1 MITTVV
7 RRGLTVEEKGEQEIK
22 RRVAEQAEKWLVKL
36 RGDPEEKEREER
48 GEDKREGGVESR
60 KGLEGVRRIDF
71 EDEGRVSAGRMEQ
84 MHVGQEQGG

>member
-7 RRGLTVEEKGEQEIK
+7 RRDLAVEEEGEQEIK

-36 RGDPEEKEREER
+36 GGDPEEKKRERR
-48 GEDKREGGVESR
+48 GEDKREGGVENR
-60 KGLEGVRRIDF
+60 KGLEGVDF
-71 EDEGRVSAGRMEQ
+71 KHEGRVNAGRMEQ